1 MTRHMSRVAL
11 FCCGALVA
19 GLVGR
24 ASGAGPKKQE
34 GAAADLYMEIPII
47 GRIGEDAAPKG
58 VETCLRLGSQNP
70 RIKHVVFR
78 IRSPGGKFEE
88 AEEILDLVQSR
99 GDRFRYHA
107 LVEEAVGAAV
117 CLVVCCD
124 TIHMTE
130 GSIVGGGEVEP
141 GNRISAAL
149 VARLGAVA
157 QAKKHSF
164 TLVRAMMTPDAQAH
178 VWEDETGAVQIASLA
193 PKDIPANKRILGHR
207 SGSLLTLPRDHAVK
221 AGLAKAGVEKA
232 VGLGSALGLVGWWSA
247 GNFAEGV
254 MTRTRLNLKEEAKA
268 RTAEEDLLKR
278 NTAQRRT
285 LVAYMEQNRK
295 EAMENDPAR
304 FVYEVDDDDEEGFT
318 SASKRRWRERTQDSI
333 EAWQRVRDAAA
344 ALVQLEQQ
352 AVQLGGK
359 RIQPELNLSN
369 TYSRCLREIERL
381 ESQRHRSGP

>member
-1 MTRHMSRVAL
+1 
-11 FCCGALVA
+11 
-19 GLVGR
+19 
-24 ASGAGPKKQE
+24 
-34 GAAADLYMEIPII
+34 
-47 GRIGEDAAPKG
+47 
-58 VETCLRLGSQNP
+58 
-70 RIKHVVFR
+70 
-78 IRSPGGKFEE
+78 
-88 AEEILDLVQSR
+88 
-99 GDRFRYHA
+99 
-107 LVEEAVGAAV
+107 
-117 CLVVCCD
+117 
-124 TIHMTE
+124 
-130 GSIVGGGEVEP
+130 
-141 GNRISAAL
+141 
-149 VARLGAVA
+149 
-157 QAKKHSF
+157 
-164 TLVRAMMTPDAQAH
+164 
-178 VWEDETGAVQIASLA
+178 
-193 PKDIPANKRILGHR
+193 
-207 SGSLLTLPRDHAVK
+207 
-221 AGLAKAGVEKA
+221 
-232 VGLGSALGLVGWWSA
+232 
-247 GNFAEGV
+247 